1 MRFGGLIME
10 TNNSNSMEFVLSIL
24 TVGLKPLYEKN
35 FSYYKLISD
44 FRKKLPRPQ
53 NEARKLSEKEIEQ
66 NPFLPNEFK
75 HFTVVDV
82 STHKPTLNEQDLDFF
97 YNSIKDFDYSF
108 MIFKEYYKKRSANI
122 LRLKP
127 TVNYNS
133 LALVVLQE
141 ILRDDA
147 ILPLHPKEV
156 LIHHLKH
163 EYKLT
168 RYLYDK
174 FFS

>member
-1 MRFGGLIME
+1 ME

-53 NEARKLSEKEIEQ
+53 NEARKLSGKEIEQ
-66 NPFLPNEFK
+66 NPLLPNEFK

-82 STHKPTLNEQDLDFF
+82 STHKPTLTEQDLDIF
-97 YNSIKDFDYSF
+97 YNTIKDFDYSF
-108 MIFKEYYKKRSANI
+108 MLFKAYYKKRSANI

-127 TVNYNS
+127 TAKYNS
-133 LALVVLQE
+133 VDLVVLQT
-141 ILRDDA
+141 ILSEDA
-147 ILPLHPKEV
+147 ILPLHPREV
-156 LIHHLKH
+156 FIHHLKH

-174 FFS
+174 FAN

>member
-1 MRFGGLIME
+1 MHR
-10 TNNSNSMEFVLSIL
+10 
-24 TVGLKPLYEKN
+24 PA
-35 FSYYKLISD
+35 
-44 FRKKLPRPQ
+44 LPRPQ

-82 STHKPTLNEQDLDFF
+82 STHKPTLNEQDLDIF
-97 YNSIKDFDYSF
+97 YNTIKDFDYSF
-108 MIFKEYYKKRSANI
+108 ILFKSYYKRRSANI

-127 TVNYNS
+127 TAKSNS
-133 LALVVLQE
+133 LDLVVLQK
-141 ILRDDA
+141 ILSDDA
-147 ILPLHPKEV
+147 LHPLHPKEV
-156 LIHHLKH
+156 LIHNLKH

-174 FFS
+174 FANCKAERQ